1 MQTQKSESC
10 PMTDALEAT
19 RKRLFYRAHH
29 RGTKEMDLVLGSFA
43 EAHLDGYDVQSL
55 ERFAAILEESDAD
68 FLNWVTGQAPVPA
81 DDNGEMIS
89 AIVTFASKRLSR

>member
-1 MQTQKSESC
+1 
-10 PMTDALEAT
+10 MTDPLEAT

-43 EAHLDGYDVQSL
+43 ETHLGEYDAAGL
-55 ERFAAILEESDAD
+55 ERFAAVLEESDAD

-81 DDNGEMIS
+81 DDSGSMIA
-89 AIVTFASKRLSR
+89 AIVAFANERLSR